1 MLQKEHKCGI
11 LFMEQLCSF
20 EFIGGYK
27 RKGDV
32 SVTWYLILFLI
43 AYSCFLVDLEDVI
56 HA

>member
-1 MLQKEHKCGI
+1 MQKEHKCGI

>member
-20 EFIGGYK
+20 EFIGGQK

-32 SVTWYLILFLI
+32 LIALIFILFWV
-43 AYSCFLVDLEDVI
+43 AYCSFLWDVEEDYL
-56 HA
+56 